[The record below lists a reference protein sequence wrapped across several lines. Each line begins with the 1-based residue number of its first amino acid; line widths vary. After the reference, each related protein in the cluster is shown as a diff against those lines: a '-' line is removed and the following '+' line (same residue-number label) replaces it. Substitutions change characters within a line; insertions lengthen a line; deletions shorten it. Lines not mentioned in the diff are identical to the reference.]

1 MAVPAPPKRIHFGCH
16 VGILFHSARNGRS
29 QFYLDIADI
38 HMNPNRVVHGAVT
51 YAMVDQAMGA
61 ALYSALR
68 PGEQG
73 ITLEI
78 KINYLRA
85 VKEGRL
91 TCDGWLVQR
100 EGDLAVLESEVVAGD
115 ALICKGLGTYMVLAP
130 KDGKRQPQEG
140 E

>member
-1 MAVPAPPKRIHFGCH
+1 MAVPEKPKRIHFGRH
-16 VGILFHSARNGRS
+16 VGIRFECAQDGRS
-29 QFYLDIADI
+29 QCYLDIADI

-61 ALYSALR
+61 ALYSTLR

-85 VKEGRL
+85 VTAGRL
-91 TCDGWLVQR
+91 TCGGRLVQR
-100 EGDLAVLESEVVAGD
+100 EGDLAVLESEVFAGD
-115 ALICKGLGTYMVLAP
+115 LLVCKGLGTYMVFPP
-130 KDGKRQPQEG
+130 KGDKPLPKEI
-140 E
+140 